1 MNIPNAKIQPS
12 DEASETHAQPVCD
25 IPGGGVVKRP
35 DPLAGHQAKQLRAE
49 VTRHSMDVDE
59 SVNVL
64 LDETSDFQTRSQT
77 FTNLTSM
84 TNNDTEP
91 CNKSHTLQFDH
102 NHRSQSTVGGAAV
115 VDGRISATVK
125 LLESSG
131 NPVNYS
137 NQNIHKHPSG
147 SPIWKRRNESC
158 AKSPAS
164 ERVRTVDGHTAGPL
178 DACLSEQQQAKHTNA
193 YVDTDC

>member
-1 MNIPNAKIQPS
+1 MNIPNAKTQQSDDATETQP
-12 DEASETHAQPVCD
+12 D

-35 DPLAGHQAKQLRAE
+35 DPLAGHQAKQLRSE

-59 SVNVL
+59 KVAAL
-64 LDETSDFQTRSQT
+64 LDETSDFQTTRSQT
-77 FTNLTSM
+77 FTNLTAM
-84 TNNDTEP
+84 TNNDTTEP
-91 CNKSHTLQFDH
+91 PNKSHTLQFDH
-102 NHRSQSTVGGAAV
+102 NHRSQSTVGGATV

-137 NQNIHKHPSG
+137 NQNIHKHSSG

-158 AKSPAS
+158 AKSPVI
-164 ERVRTVDGHTAGPL
+164 ERVRTVDGHAVGPS
-178 DACLSEQQQAKHTNA
+178 DACLSEQQQAKHTST